1 MCVCVRDCVCGHDV
15 LYVCV
20 CVWCAGVW
28 LQYKEENFDEFL
40 RFSGTSF
47 ALRKVIP
54 VAFFMTRHTLSVTSK
69 TVTRKTVTSKTVT
82 AQGAE
87 GQEREE
93 ERVEEYFSV
102 KRDFGEGVR
111 EWTLTMKMGRDEQ
124 SAEAVQ
130 AVIDTEESY
139 VFQNWANDAEQSICT
154 LSTPSNPEAGVK
166 CLQTRS
172 LCGPDEIR
180 MVRTLPNYINC
191 FQVDAM

>member
-1 MCVCVRDCVCGHDV
+1 VCVRVRVCVVLMYCVC
-15 LYVCV
+15 VCV

-69 TVTRKTVTSKTVT
+69 TVT
-82 AQGAE
+82 AQGTGAGAE
-87 GQEREE
+87 GQERE
-93 ERVEEYFSV
+93 EEYFSV

-139 VFQNWANDAEQSICT
+139 VFQNWANEAEQSICT

>member
-1 MCVCVRDCVCGHDV
+1 VCVCVRDCVCGHDV

-69 TVTRKTVTSKTVT
+69 TVT
-82 AQGAE
+82 AQGTGAGAE
-87 GQEREE
+87 GQERE
-93 ERVEEYFSV
+93 EEYFSV

-139 VFQNWANDAEQSICT
+139 VFQNWANEAEQSICT